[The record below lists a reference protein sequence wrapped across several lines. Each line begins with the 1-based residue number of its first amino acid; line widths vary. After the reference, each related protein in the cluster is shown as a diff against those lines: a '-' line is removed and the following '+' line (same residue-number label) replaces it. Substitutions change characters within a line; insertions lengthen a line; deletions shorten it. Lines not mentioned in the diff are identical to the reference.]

1 MSSRDSGSDGIV
13 RGRVL
18 LRWLAAALRVCSA
31 GSWKRVKNL
40 LILPACARPAF
51 AVRSAW
57 VSRLATR
64 LQRRASQQP
73 VPRPVAAASASPAA
87 CNTASS
93 SASSTEAS
101 SANSGFGGLPATAL
115 SAPSPQLQQSMD
127 ALFSVYCLLDAEQ
140 LKQQTKMLDLEG
152 FNFRKGASI
161 IATTGPSGKILLQGV
176 WACISPTVFGLWG
189 QWGR

>member
-1 MSSRDSGSDGIV
+1 MAATAMHCKRACASAMAGGGV
-13 RGRVL
+13 VGL
-18 LRWLAAALRVCSA
+18 L
-31 GSWKRVKNL
+31 SWKLKRVKDL
-40 LILPACARPAF
+40 LILPACARPAC

-73 VPRPVAAASASPAA
+73 VPRSVAAALASPAA
-87 CNTASS
+87 GNTASS

-127 ALFSVYCLLDAEQ
+127 ALFSVYCMLDAEQ

-176 WACISPTVFGLWG
+176 WACISRTMFRLWG